1 MTPPWPWSPAIWGRR
16 VVRPTIDMA
25 KWLSKFG
32 QCVVRFGQVGKA
44 VGDIFS
50 PKLLNFGLESH

>member
-1 MTPPWPWSPAIWGRR
+1 M
-16 VVRPTIDMA
+16 RPTIDMA